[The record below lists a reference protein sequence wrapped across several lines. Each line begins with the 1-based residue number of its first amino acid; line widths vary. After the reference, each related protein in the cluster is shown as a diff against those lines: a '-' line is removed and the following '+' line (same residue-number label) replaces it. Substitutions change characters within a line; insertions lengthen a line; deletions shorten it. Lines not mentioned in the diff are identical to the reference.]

1 MRRLIPLLAVLLA
14 GVFFTASAQAGTQQ
28 PDQVI
33 QWNQTLLQVLGT
45 AGAQPATVHP
55 TRSLAIVQIA
65 VYDAVNAIDG
75 SHRSYL
81 QRIPAPRSASADA
94 AAASAAHDA
103 MLALFPSQKAT
114 IDAKLADSLSQL
126 GSGWRV
132 QQGIKVGKLAAKQ
145 ILDARANDGSN
156 ATPPTFTPGSGPG
169 EYQLTPPNFQ
179 QPVFTHWPKVK
190 TFALASAAQFR
201 PPPPPAVDS
210 PRYTASFNEVKAF
223 GDLNSTVR
231 SADQTEQAK
240 FWSPSVQSLWNQIA
254 ETAGTSFHDSLA
266 QNARLF
272 ALLDI
277 SLADDVIG
285 FYDAKYAYHF
295 WRPVTAIRAAG
306 TPDWTPLLNTPL
318 DPTYPGAHAVIS
330 GSAAAVLR
338 QFFGTDRLDFSLG
351 SSGTPGVTRS
361 FQSFSQASDEASES
375 RIFAGAHFRFDLTA
389 GAAQGD
395 QIADFVLD
403 NVLRPHWHGF
413 EARRH
418 AA

>member
-1 MRRLIPLLAVLLA
+1 MRRLVTLLAVLAA
-14 GVFFTASAQAGTQQ
+14 GASLPAAAQAGTK

-33 QWNQTLLQVLGT
+33 QWNQSLLQVLGT

-65 VYDAVNAIDG
+65 VYDAVNAIDR

-81 QRIPAPRSASADA
+81 QRIPAPRSASPGA
-94 AAASAAHDA
+94 AAAAAAHDA
-103 MLALFPSQKAT
+103 MLALFPSQKSV

-132 QQGIKVGKLAAKQ
+132 QQGLEVGEQAAKQ
-145 ILDARANDGSN
+145 ILAARADDGST
-156 ATPPTFTPGSGPG
+156 ATPPVFTPGSGAG

-179 QPVFTHWPKVK
+179 QPVFTHWANVK
-190 TFALASAAQFR
+190 TFALRAADQFR
-201 PPPPPAVDS
+201 PPPPPAVGS
-210 PRYTASFNEVKAF
+210 PRYNASFNEVKAF
-223 GDLNSTVR
+223 GELGSIVR
-231 SADQTEQAK
+231 SPDQTEQAK

-254 ETAGTSFHDSLA
+254 ETAGMSFHDSLA

-272 ALLDI
+272 ALLDT
-277 SLADDVIG
+277 SLADDVIA

-306 TPDWTPLLNTPL
+306 TADWTPLLTTPL
-318 DPTYPGAHAVIS
+318 DPSYPGAHAVIS

-361 FQSFSQASDEASES
+361 FQSFSQAADEASES

-389 GAAQGD
+389 GAALGD
-395 QIADFVLD
+395 QIADFVFD
-403 NVLRPHWHGF
+403 NVLGKVPPGSRV
-413 EARRH
+413 
-418 AA
+418 